1 MLGVISIFNL
11 EGIFKDG
18 SSSFL
23 EKEQRRLTELYSLN
37 LIGTPEEKS
46 FDQITNLASRLFGV
60 PISLITLITEDKQWF
75 KSCVGLPDN
84 LKESRS
90 TERSA
95 AFCHCVVA
103 DGNPLVVQ
111 DSSLDERFINNRFVK
126 EYNIRFYAG
135 APIITKNNNVLG
147 SLCIID
153 TKPRLFSEEELNTLI
168 DLSNWVK
175 AEIELKADLIER
187 TISEQSIRTLYEVT
201 SNNELSFQDKLRNLL
216 ILGCKRFNFP
226 NGVVS
231 RIKNNQYEVLEA
243 IGASADFLKQGDL
256 IPLTDTCSSNV
267 AASLEPVHI
276 KDSYNQYTVN
286 GFKIDEYIGAP
297 IFVNKQFYGTFC
309 FISGSHDVRTITYSD
324 LEFLQLM
331 AQWIGNELERLQSK
345 TKLKESQERL
355 QQIANNIKEAF
366 WMFDIKEEK
375 LLYMSSAW
383 FDISGMTFEDFNQ
396 NPTLWLNAI
405 HPDDLE
411 YTVNRFKDIK
421 ESGEFDYRLFHA
433 NGTIRWIRNRI
444 VPIFNKEGIISKIV
458 GVAEDITDS
467 KINEELL
474 RKSDKLAA
482 VGQLAASIAHE
493 IRNPLTSIKGFM
505 QLINNEQ
512 CSFKEI
518 LISEFNQ
525 IENFINEIL
534 MLANPHHET
543 TYEKKP
549 IDKLVQEVVN
559 TIKGQA
565 NLHEIQF
572 SLKMNDETIT
582 ILCDGNQIKQA
593 FQNII
598 ENAVEAMPDGGLV
611 SIEIGTELEQFVYVL
626 VEDQGIGIT
635 KERLTKLGEPF
646 YSNKEKGS
654 GLGLMISYNIIQNH
668 QGRIEFTSQLNKGT
682 KVKVLLPIEC

>member
-11 EGIFKDG
+11 EGIFKDS

-111 DSSLDERFINNRFVK
+111 DSTMDERFINNRFVK

-135 APIITKNNNVLG
+135 APIITKHNNVLG

-201 SNNELSFQDKLRNLL
+201 SNKELSFQDKLRNLL
-216 ILGCKRFNFP
+216 TLGCKRFKFP
-226 NGVVS
+226 YGVVS
-231 RIKNNQYEVLEA
+231 RIKKDQFEVLEA
-243 IGASADFLKQGDL
+243 IGESGDFLKIGDL
-256 IPLTDTCSSNV
+256 LPLSDMCSSNV

-276 KDSYNQYTVN
+276 KDSSNQYSIN
-286 GFKIDEYIGAP
+286 GLEIDEYIGAP
-297 IFVNKQFYGTFC
+297 IFVNNQFYGTFC
-309 FISGSHDVRTITYSD
+309 FVSGSHDVRTINFSD

-331 AQWIGNELERLQSK
+331 AQWIGNEIERLQSDE
-345 TKLKESQERL
+345 KLKESQERL

-366 WMFDIKEEK
+366 WMFDIKEQK
-375 LLYMSSAW
+375 PLYMSSAW
-383 FDISGMTFEDFNQ
+383 FDLTGITIEEFNQ
-396 NPTLWLNAI
+396 TSTYWLNVI

-411 YTVNRFKDIK
+411 YVVNSFKNIK
-421 ESGEFDYRLFHA
+421 ESGEVVYRLFHTD
-433 NGTIRWIRNRI
+433 GTMRWIRNRI
-444 VPIFNKEGIISKIV
+444 VPVFNKEGIIYRIV

-482 VGQLAASIAHE
+482 IGQLAASIAHE

-505 QLINNEQ
+505 QLINYEQ
-512 CSFKEI
+512 CSFKDI
-518 LISEFNQ
+518 LLSEFNQ

-534 MLANPHHET
+534 LLANPHHET
-543 TYEKKP
+543 TYEKKH
-549 IDKLVQEVVN
+549 IDKLLQEVVN

-565 NLHEIQF
+565 NLHDIQF
-572 SLKMNDETIT
+572 SFKMNEESLF
-582 ILCDGNQIKQA
+582 ILCDENQIKQV

-611 SIEIGTELEQFVYVL
+611 SVEIGTEMKQFVYVL

-635 KERLTKLGEPF
+635 KDRLTKLGEPF

-654 GLGLMISYNIIQNH
+654 GLGLMISYKIIQNH
-668 QGRIEFTSQLNKGT
+668 KGRIEFTSQLNKGT
-682 KVKVLLPIEC
+682 KVKVLLPMEC

>member
-11 EGIFKDG
+11 EGIFKE
-18 SSSFL
+18 SNSSFL

-60 PISLITLITEDKQWF
+60 PISLITLITEEKQWF

-95 AFCHCVVA
+95 AFCHYVVA

-111 DSSLDERFINNRFVK
+111 DSLMDDRFINNRFVK

-135 APIITKNNNVLG
+135 APIITKHNNVLG

-153 TKPRLFSEEELNTLI
+153 TKPRLFSEDELNTLI
-168 DLSNWVK
+168 DLSNWVT

-216 ILGCKRFNFP
+216 TLGCKRFNFP

-231 RIKNNQYEVLEA
+231 RIKKDQYEVLEA
-243 IGASADFLKQGDL
+243 IGESGDFLTPGDL
-256 IPLTDTCSSNV
+256 LPLTDTFSSKV

-309 FISGSHDVRTITYSD
+309 FISGSHDVRTISSSD

-331 AQWIGNELERLQSK
+331 AQWIGNELERLQSEA
-345 TKLKESQERL
+345 KLKESQERL

-366 WMFDIKEEK
+366 WMFDIKKEK

-383 FDISGMTFEDFNQ
+383 FDLSGITIEDFNQ
-396 NPTLWLNAI
+396 NPTYWLNAI

-411 YTVNRFKDIK
+411 HTVNRFKNIK
-421 ESGEFDYRLFHA
+421 ESGEFDYRLFHT
-433 NGTIRWIRNRI
+433 NGTMRWIRNRI
-444 VPIFNKEGIISKIV
+444 VPIFNKEGMVYRIA

-467 KINEELL
+467 KIKEELL

-505 QLINNEQ
+505 QLLNNEQ
-512 CSFKEI
+512 FSFKEI
-518 LISEFNQ
+518 LLSEFNQ

-543 TYEKKP
+543 NYKKRD
-549 IDKLVQEVVN
+549 IVKLIQEVVN
-559 TIKGQA
+559 AIEGQA
-565 NLHEIQF
+565 NLHDIQF
-572 SLKMNDETIT
+572 SLKMYEETIS
-582 ILCDGNQIKQA
+582 ILCDENQIKQV

-598 ENAVEAMPDGGLV
+598 ENAVESMPDGGLV
-611 SIEIGTELEQFVYVL
+611 SIEIGTEMEQFVYVL

-635 KERLTKLGEPF
+635 KERLSKLGEPF

-654 GLGLMISYNIIQNH
+654 GLGLMISYKIIQNH
-668 QGRIEFTSQLNKGT
+668 KGRIEFTSQLNMGT
-682 KVKVLLPIEC
+682 KVKILLPIEY

>member
-11 EGIFKDG
+11 EDIFKDG

-60 PISLITLITEDKQWF
+60 QISLITLITEDKQWF

-216 ILGCKRFNFP
+216 ILGCERFNFP

-243 IGASADFLKQGDL
+243 IGASGDFLKQGDL

-331 AQWIGNELERLQSK
+331 AQWIGNELERLQSE

-383 FDISGMTFEDFNQ
+383 FDISGMTFENFNQ

-421 ESGEFDYRLFHA
+421 ESGEFDYRLFHT

-565 NLHEIQF
+565 NLHDIQF

>member
-243 IGASADFLKQGDL
+243 IGASGDFLKQGDL

>member
-11 EGIFKDG
+11 EGIFKDS

-84 LKESRS
+84 LKEARS

-95 AFCHCVVA
+95 AFCHYVVA
-103 DGNPLVVQ
+103 DGSPLVVQ
-111 DSSLDERFINNRFVK
+111 DSSIDERFINNRFVK

-135 APIITKNNNVLG
+135 APIITKHNNVLG

-201 SNNELSFQDKLRNLL
+201 SNNELSFQDKLRSLL
-216 ILGCKRFNFP
+216 TLGCKRFKFP
-226 NGVVS
+226 YGVVS
-231 RIKNNQYEVLEA
+231 RIKKDQFEVLEA
-243 IGASADFLKQGDL
+243 IGESEDFLKIGDL
-256 IPLTDTCSSNV
+256 LPLSDMCSSNV

-276 KDSYNQYTVN
+276 KDLYNQYSIN
-286 GFKIDEYIGAP
+286 GLEIDEYIGAP
-297 IFVNKQFYGTFC
+297 IFVNNQFYGTFC
-309 FISGSHDVRTITYSD
+309 FISGSQNVRTITYSD

-331 AQWIGNELERLQSK
+331 AQWIGNEIERLQSEL
-345 TKLKESQERL
+345 KLKESQERL

-383 FDISGMTFEDFNQ
+383 FDLSGMNLEDYNQ
-396 NPTLWLNAI
+396 NPTIWLNAI

-411 YTVNRFKDIK
+411 HTVNRFKNIK
-421 ESGEFDYRLFHA
+421 ESGEFDYRLFHT
-433 NGTIRWIRNRI
+433 NGTMRWIRNRI
-444 VPIFNKEGIISKIV
+444 VPIFNNEGMVYRIA
-458 GVAEDITDS
+458 GVAEDITEA
-467 KINEELL
+467 KIREELL

-518 LISEFNQ
+518 LLSEFNQ

-543 TYEKKP
+543 NYKKRD
-549 IDKLVQEVVN
+549 IVKLIHEVVN
-559 TIKGQA
+559 SVEGQA
-565 NLHEIQF
+565 NLHNIQF
-572 SLKMNDETIT
+572 SLKMYEKTIF
-582 ILCDGNQIKQA
+582 ILCDENQIKQV

-598 ENAVEAMPDGGLV
+598 ENAIEAMPDGGVV
-611 SIEIGTELEQFVYVL
+611 SIEIGAEMDQFVYVL

-635 KERLTKLGEPF
+635 KDRLSKLGEPF

-654 GLGLMISYNIIQNH
+654 GLGLMISYKIIQNH
-668 QGRIEFTSQLNKGT
+668 KGRIEFTSQPNKGT
-682 KVKVLLPIEC
+682 KVKVLLPMEC